1 MLAYTPGGI
10 AVKKGALS
18 MLKVT
23 DVSFDQDVLKS
34 QGLVLVDFWAAW
46 CMPCR
51 MLAPILDRVDK
62 DYGHKSKVAKLNV
75 DENQMTAGRYN
86 IMGIPTMVLFKDGK
100 EVERISG
107 VVPEQHIKALIDR
120 HTATK

>member
-1 MLAYTPGGI
+1 
-10 AVKKGALS
+10 

-23 DVSFDQDVLKS
+23 DSSFNQDVLKS

-120 HTATK
+120 HSLTK